1 MNTTVKRTLSG
12 TVFLGVMIAALL
24 LNRYLFGGLMLFI
37 LICMMHEF
45 YSITMGDK
53 YRWPRVIAITTGA
66 SLFVLMFLICSFGF
80 PLRILAL
87 GMLPASLLMVYA
99 LFLKDKSD
107 FGLYSHLYTALVYIA
122 APLTLSNLVVFHH
135 GQFSG
140 LLLLCFFIIIWCS
153 DVGAYVFGIT
163 LGQRYGRKLCPSI
176 SPKKSWIGFWG
187 GMIAAVGAAAVLR
200 AVGMFDFPYIHCMA
214 MAAIMHVAGVFGD
227 LFESQWKRFYEV
239 KDSGNIIPG
248 HGGMLDRFD
257 SSLLAMPIGVLY
269 LVLFNLI

>member
-12 TVFLGVMIAALL
+12 TVFLAVMIASLL
-24 LNRYLFGGLMLFI
+24 LNRYLFGALMLFI
-37 LICMMHEF
+37 LVCMMYEF
-45 YSITMGDK
+45 YTITMGDK
-53 YRWPRVIAITTGA
+53 YLWPKVIAITGGVV
-66 SLFVLMFLICSFGF
+66 FFILMFLIGSFGISIRF
-80 PLRILAL
+80 LSIGIIPIA
-87 GMLPASLLMVYA
+87 LLMVYA

-107 FGLYSHLYTALVYIA
+107 FGLYSHLYTAMVYIA
-122 APLTLSNLVVFHH
+122 APLTLSNLVVFRQ
-135 GQFSG
+135 GEFSG

-163 LGQRYGRKLCPSI
+163 LGQRYGKKLCPSI

-187 GMIAAVGAAAVLR
+187 GMLTAVLASVVLCLTGLFTFSILHGIAL
-200 AVGMFDFPYIHCMA
+200 AV
-214 MAAIMHVAGVFGD
+214 IMHTAGVIGD

-257 SSLLAMPIGVLY
+257 SSLLAMPLGVLY
-269 LVLFNLI
+269 LVLFNLF